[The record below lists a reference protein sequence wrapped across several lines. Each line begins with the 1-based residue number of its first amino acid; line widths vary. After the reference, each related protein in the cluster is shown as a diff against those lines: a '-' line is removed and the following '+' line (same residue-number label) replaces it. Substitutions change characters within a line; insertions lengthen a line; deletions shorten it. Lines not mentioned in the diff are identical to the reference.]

1 MARAIEADMVTACL
15 STHVWHQTFILF
27 VAIVLRNCTSG
38 PHASAMRLAYDLECG
53 PLAARAVEII
63 TASHHFAQDLA
74 DAMGVCN
81 RDSLPP
87 AALMAEWA
95 VRCVYSDSDD
105 VQADDISHD
114 FALQPVLENDAGGAC
129 EFVAD
134 TLGIRSV
141 RNATRFVHAAH
152 VYVTQGRRVGNGLW
166 PEVHVMYARC
176 SHANAMMQAAAR
188 PVENEMDTDVT
199 HRHAWGKALL
209 AQARFVLPPCRH
221 GAAL

>member
-1 MARAIEADMVTACL
+1 
-15 STHVWHQTFILF
+15 
-27 VAIVLRNCTSG
+27 
-38 PHASAMRLAYDLECG
+38 MRLAYDLECG
-53 PLAARAVEII
+53 PRAARAVEII

-105 VQADDISHD
+105 AQADDCSHD

-129 EFVAD
+129 KFVTD
-134 TLGIRSV
+134 TLGIGSV
-141 RNATRFVHAAH
+141 RNATRFVYAAH

-176 SHANAMMQAAAR
+176 PHANSMMHAAAR

-199 HRHAWGKALL
+199 HRQAWGKALL